1 MLTNEIIKSMKAFK
15 GLSTEGIKRKML
27 ECRALS
33 KSYPIKG
40 VLPMELI
47 ENQLHDAYLCI
58 ELTILSVKGILIEDG
73 CEDDN
78 KALMSAKNA
87 IMHGMKGIVEN
98 KYDSLI
104 LYSICEAYIEA
115 NKSDAYDLII
125 PTYEEC
131 LKVYESKFMNQKLW
145 NYNGGNFMTQPK

>member
-1 MLTNEIIKSMKAFK
+1 MDVFK
-15 GLSTEGIKRKML
+15 GLSTEGIKEKML
-27 ECRALS
+27 ECGALS
-33 KSYPIKG
+33 KRFPTKG
-40 VLPMELI
+40 ILPMELI
-47 ENQLHDAYLCI
+47 ENQLHDVYLYI

-73 CEDDN
+73 CEDDD
-78 KALMSAKNA
+78 KALMSAKNT

-115 NKSDAYDLII
+115 NTSDAYDLII

-131 LKVYESKFMNQKLW
+131 LKLYESKVMEL
-145 NYNGGNFMTQPK
+145 

>member
-1 MLTNEIIKSMKAFK
+1 MLTNEIIKSMEVFK
-15 GLSTEGIKRKML
+15 GLSTEGIKEKML

-33 KSYPIKG
+33 KRFPTKG

-47 ENQLHDAYLCI
+47 ENQLHDVYLYI

-78 KALMSAKNA
+78 KALMSDKNT
-87 IMHGMKGIVEN
+87 IMHGMKIIMSNKFNEN
-98 KYDSLI
+98 YSLTI
-104 LYSICEAYIEA
+104 HSVCEAYIEA
-115 NKSDAYDLII
+115 NESDKCDLII

-131 LKVYESKFMNQKLW
+131 LKVYESKFMKLQW
-145 NYNGGNFMTQPK
+145 K

>member
-40 VLPMELI
+40 VLPMEMI

-78 KALMSAKNA
+78 KALMSAKNT
-87 IMHGMKGIVEN
+87 IMHGMKIIMSNKFNEN
-98 KYDSLI
+98 YSLVI
-104 LYSICEAYIEA
+104 HSVCEAYVEA
-115 NKSDAYDLII
+115 NANKTDSDLII

-131 LKVYESKFMNQKLW
+131 LKIYESKFMELQW
-145 NYNGGNFMTQPK
+145 R